1 MISYSKS
8 DLNKSVRMQLLHN
21 EKYLTPFPNP
31 YLIPNSIIPTEF
43 SGKLPERK
51 PVKDFN
57 ITIFNMQKKVA
68 DV

>member
-31 YLIPNSIIPTEF
+31 YLIPNPIIPTEF
-43 SGKLPERK
+43 SEKLPERK
-51 PVKDFN
+51 SV
-57 ITIFNMQKKVA
+57 
-68 DV
+68 